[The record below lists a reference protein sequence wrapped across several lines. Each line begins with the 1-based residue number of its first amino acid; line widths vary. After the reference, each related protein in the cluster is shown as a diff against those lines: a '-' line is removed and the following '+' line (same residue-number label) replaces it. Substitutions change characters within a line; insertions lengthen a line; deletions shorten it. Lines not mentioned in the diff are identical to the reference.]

1 MEGKLLRFRLVPP
14 LVSSKA
20 SPASRDNAEL
30 NAAIAGNTGD
40 WQRRAFDE
48 FHGLVHGLVLKC
60 LGPNAEAS
68 DLVSEVFVKF
78 FENAHRI
85 RAQGAIRSYL
95 VSITMNAI
103 RGEVRRRKRRELLLK
118 LSGLLPDLEQEPG
131 HDDPKAKAALIQ
143 LSRILEDLG
152 ANDRIAFV
160 LHSLEGMHIAEIAA
174 VLKVSESTAKR
185 RVRRANEHVLK
196 RVSRNALLADYIQEK
211 TVRTR
216 G

>member
-1 MEGKLLRFRLVPP
+1 VTSL
-14 LVSSKA
+14 A
-20 SPASRDNAEL
+20 SPKPSAPEVEHDDL
-30 NAAIAGNTGD
+30 HAAILSNSED
-40 WQRRAFDE
+40 WQRRSFDE

-60 LGPNAEAS
+60 LGPNAETS

-85 RAQGAIRSYL
+85 RSRGAIRSYM

-103 RGEVRRRKRRELLLK
+103 RGEIRRRKRRELLIR
-118 LSGLLPDLEQEPG
+118 LSGLLPELDQEPG

-143 LSRILEDLG
+143 LSRILEELG
-152 ANDRIAFV
+152 ANDRMAFV
-160 LHSLEGMHIAEIAA
+160 LHSLEGMHIGEIAT

-196 RVSRNALLADYIQEK
+196 RVSRNALLADYIQD
-211 TVRTR
+211 R
-216 G
+216 GVKSRV

>member
-1 MEGKLLRFRLVPP
+1 VPP
-14 LVSSKA
+14 LPSTKA
-20 SPASRDNAEL
+20 SSQARHEEEL
-30 NAAIAGNTGD
+30 QAAISGNARD
-40 WQRRAFDE
+40 WQRRAFE
-48 FHGLVHGLVLKC
+48 EYHGLVHGLVLKC

-68 DLVSEVFVKF
+68 DLVSEIFVKF

-118 LSGLLPDLEQEPG
+118 LSGLLPELEQEPG

-143 LSRILEDLG
+143 LSRILEELG

-160 LHSLEGMHIAEIAA
+160 LHSLEGMQIAEIAG

-196 RVSRNALLADYIQEK
+196 RVSRNALLADYITERK
-211 TVRTR
+211 PR
-216 G
+216 GRA